1 MVKSLAWLAIGAVL
15 VAFAMPAGAQA
26 PVLVDEQFN
35 GATDP
40 LTQLYQDPATP
51 QPSYFWSDPN
61 DNMSGQARNGR
72 AVTPTTL
79 PSTAERAYVTFDPTG
94 YGDGDQ
100 YLEYT
105 ECFNFSFDLNFSSF
119 APAANDERLLAGLWY
134 SPADASAD
142 NSTHYIDWANRQHFV
157 GVAIGTDGSTVKFM
171 MTFSNNGDW
180 AGKASSDDLT
190 GAASLSTGVNY
201 RVVGHYRWDGT
212 TYGQLY
218 GELWDLDT
226 NTLVGS
232 IAQQVV
238 TQDTPDIYSVSY
250 INFTGDTVNRQ
261 FLKLSTMGVGNE
273 TIAATRLNGPEFTSD
288 NWLLYGCNP
297 LPVPEPGTLVLFG
310 SGLLCLLALR
320 KRK

>member
-1 MVKSLAWLAIGAVL
+1 MIRSLAWLAIGGL
-15 VAFAMPAGAQA
+15 LLAFAMPAGAQL
-26 PVLVDEQFN
+26 PVFVDEQFN
-35 GATDP
+35 GAADP
-40 LTQLYQDPATP
+40 LTYLYQDPGVPPT
-51 QPSYFWSDPN
+51 SYAWSDLN
-61 DNMSGQARNGR
+61 DNMSGEARMGR

-79 PSTAERAYVTFDPTG
+79 PSTAERAYEGFNATG

-105 ECFNFSFDLNFSSF
+105 ECFNFSFDLNFSAF
-119 APAANDERLLAGLWY
+119 VATANDERLLAGLWY

-157 GVAIGTDGSTVKFM
+157 GVAIDEDGTTVKFM

-180 AGKASSDDLT
+180 AGKSSSDDLT

-201 RVVGHYRWDGT
+201 RVVGHYRYDGT

-218 GELWDLDT
+218 GELIDLDT
-226 NTLVGS
+226 NTVIGS
-232 IAQQVV
+232 IAQEVV
-238 TQDTPDIYSVSY
+238 TQDTPDIYSAAY
-250 INFTGDTVNRQ
+250 INFTGDVVNRQ

-273 TIAATRLNGPEFTSD
+273 TIAATRNPGPQFTSD

-297 LPVPEPGTLVLFG
+297 IPEPGTLALLGV
-310 SGLLCLLALR
+310 GLLSLLALR